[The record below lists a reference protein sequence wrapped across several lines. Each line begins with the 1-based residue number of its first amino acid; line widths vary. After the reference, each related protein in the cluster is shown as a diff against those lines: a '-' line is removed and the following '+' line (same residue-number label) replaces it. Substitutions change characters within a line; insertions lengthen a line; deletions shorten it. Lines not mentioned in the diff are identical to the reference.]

1 MNSICFF
8 LFFLILGT
16 THYMAPE
23 VMRGKGYGLEVDA
36 PSSEFMIHEQFYSH
50 SKSPYN
56 RAKRSAAPD
65 SIRNPR
71 FGHLEYFFLRTAC
84 MFIMVCSLGCREFHS
99 FFKLFDCKK
108 FCFSFVC
115 RLLCGQLPFGENAD
129 NDREASNIAFFV
141 RLQSSYV
148 AARSAELCWQ
158 GSRTFPKHW
167 TNALRK
173 SLWS

>member
-1 MNSICFF
+1 MERTRSFEYRTGEFILDNSFFWRQCLCFVNSICFF
-8 LFFLILGT
+8 LFSILGT

-50 SKSPYN
+50 SKSSYN
-56 RAKRSAAPD
+56 SAKRSAAPD

-129 NDREASNIAFFV
+129 NDREASNMY
-141 RLQSSYV
+141 Q
-148 AARSAELCWQ
+148 
-158 GSRTFPKHW
+158 
-167 TNALRK
+167 
-173 SLWS
+173 